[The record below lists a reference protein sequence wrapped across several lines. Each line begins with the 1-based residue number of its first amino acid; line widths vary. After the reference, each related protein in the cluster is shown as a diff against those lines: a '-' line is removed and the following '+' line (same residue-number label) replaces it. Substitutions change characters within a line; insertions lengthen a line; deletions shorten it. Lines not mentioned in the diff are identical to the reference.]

1 MKKGITGLTIIAFL
15 MITLSITL
23 NSQETEETATTSI
36 SQDEAHQQVNQMIVN
51 IGKQL
56 QNFKVFAEAGE
67 DIVYD
72 SSEGMTIPTTIN
84 PSEQRDVKLAYIIN
98 EMVTDIFND
107 HEEILEEL
115 NFSKEVHILDQNGN
129 KID

>member
-15 MITLSITL
+15 VITLSITL

-36 SQDEAHQQVNQMIVN
+36 SQDEAHQQVNQMTVN
-51 IGKQL
+51 IVQQL
-56 QNFKVFAEAGE
+56 QNFEVFTEADE

-72 SSEGMTIPTTIN
+72 SSEGITIPTTIN
-84 PSEQRDVKLAYIIN
+84 TSEHKDVMLAYTIN
-98 EMVTDIFND
+98 KMVTDIFKD

-115 NFSKEVHILDQNGN
+115 NFSQEVHILDQNGN

>member
-15 MITLSITL
+15 VITLSITL

-36 SQDEAHQQVNQMIVN
+36 SQEETQQVNQMMID

-56 QNFKVFAEAGE
+56 QNFEVFAEAGE

-84 PSEQRDVKLAYIIN
+84 TSEHRDVMLAYTIN
-98 EMVTDIFND
+98 KMVTDIFKD

-115 NFSKEVHILDQNGN
+115 NFSQEVHILDQNGN
-129 KID
+129 KIE

>member
-15 MITLSITL
+15 VITLSITL
-23 NSQETEETATTSI
+23 NSQEAEETATTSI
-36 SQDEAHQQVNQMIVN
+36 SQDEAYQQVNQMMID

-84 PSEQRDVKLAYIIN
+84 TSEHKDVMLAYTIN
-98 EMVTDIFND
+98 EMVTDIFKD
-107 HEEILEEL
+107 HEDILEEL
-115 NFSKEVHILDQNGN
+115 NFSKEVHILDRNGN